1 MPPNRGNKLS
11 VRCSGISAESH
22 ICVDDDS
29 DEMEAASPDF
39 NHGQSGFHE
48 AADVLPDLSV
58 GLGCLSE
65 VVPHLL
71 VGFIH
76 HPLLLVGRTPRR
88 TATGARGRR
97 RTHIFITGLRKRT
110 VFLFELEQL

>member
-1 MPPNRGNKLS
+1 
-11 VRCSGISAESH
+11 
-22 ICVDDDS
+22 
-29 DEMEAASPDF
+29 MEAASPDF

-88 TATGARGRR
+88 AATGEEGGHTFSSLASGKERCFYSSWSSYRL
-97 RTHIFITGLRKRT
+97 IMLI
-110 VFLFELEQL
+110 VLESQR

>member
-1 MPPNRGNKLS
+1 ML
-11 VRCSGISAESH
+11 CSISAQSR
-22 ICVDDDS
+22 IRVDNNS

-48 AADVLPDLSV
+48 AADVLADLSV
-58 GLGCLSE
+58 GLGGLSE

-71 VGFIH
+71 AGFIH

-88 TATGARGRR
+88 AATGERGRR
-97 RTHIFITGLRKRT
+97 RTHVFITGLKKRT
-110 VFLFELEQL
+110 PFLFVLEQL

>member
-1 MPPNRGNKLS
+1 
-11 VRCSGISAESH
+11 
-22 ICVDDDS
+22 
-29 DEMEAASPDF
+29 MEAASPDF

-48 AADVLPDLSV
+48 AADVLADLSV

-88 TATGARGRR
+88 TATGERR
-97 RTHIFITGLRKRT
+97 RRRRSQHFYYWPREENA
-110 VFLFELEQL
+110 VFGAVID